1 MDVIPNIEYDKLGKL
16 QKLALFLIVIG
27 PEAASEILRNFEDP
41 DIELLVK
48 EMSSFDI
55 IDYRVK
61 KRVIE
66 DFYGIVSQSSI
77 ATLGGASY
85 AQKTLEMAK
94 GDFRASSIL
103 GRVAPVGSSVQII
116 EEIAALEPRQIFN
129 LIRNEQSQT
138 IAFIISYLHISKAS
152 ALIKMLSTEMRE
164 EVVERIGSMEST
176 ALELVNKV
184 VRTLARNLEYD
195 EKQTFNQSGGVRRV
209 ADLLNSLD
217 KDTSKTLLARL
228 EEKNPSIG
236 NAVRKKMF
244 SFEDLLRLQPSDLQR
259 VTREIDMGDLT
270 VALKSTNPN
279 LRDAILGSISKRA
292 AETLKEEMELLGP
305 VRLREVEAAQD
316 KIIMIVR
323 KLEEDGEIT
332 IDQEGADRVL
342 V

>member
-1 MDVIPNIEYDKLGKL
+1 MDAIPNIEYDKLGKL

-27 PEAASEILRNFEDP
+27 PEAASEILRTFEDP

-48 EMSSFDI
+48 EMSAFEI

-129 LIRNEQSQT
+129 LIRNEQPQT

-152 ALIKMLSTEMRE
+152 SLIKMLSSEMRE

-217 KDTSKTLLARL
+217 KDTSKAVLARL
-228 EEKNPSIG
+228 EEKNPAIG

-244 SFEDLLRLQPSDLQR
+244 SFEDLLRLQPGDLQR

-270 VALKSTNPN
+270 IALKSTNPN

-316 KIIMIVR
+316 KIINIVR

>member
-1 MDVIPNIEYDKLGKL
+1 MPNIEYDKLGKL

-48 EMSSFDI
+48 EMSSFEI
-55 IDYRVK
+55 IDYRIK

-152 ALIKMLSTEMRE
+152 ALIKMLSSEMRE

-279 LRDAILGSISKRA
+279 LREAILGSISKRA
-292 AETLKEEMELLGP
+292 AETLREEMELLGP

>member
-1 MDVIPNIEYDKLGKL
+1 MDAIPNIEYDKLGKL

-48 EMSSFDI
+48 EMSSFEI

-228 EEKNPSIG
+228 EEKNPTIG

-244 SFEDLLRLQPSDLQR
+244 SFEDLLRLQPNDLQR

>member
-1 MDVIPNIEYDKLGKL
+1 M
-16 QKLALFLIVIG
+16 
-27 PEAASEILRNFEDP
+27 RNFEDP

-48 EMSSFDI
+48 EMSAFEI

-129 LIRNEQSQT
+129 LIRNEQPQT

-152 ALIKMLSTEMRE
+152 SLIKMLGSEMRE

-184 VRTLARNLEYD
+184 VRTFARNLEYD

-209 ADLLNSLD
+209 AILLNSLD
-217 KDTSKTLLARL
+217 KDTSKAVLARL
-228 EEKNPSIG
+228 EEKNPAIG

-244 SFEDLLRLQPSDLQR
+244 SFEDLLRLQAGDLQR

-270 VALKSTNPN
+270 IALKSTNPN

-316 KIIMIVR
+316 KIINIVR
-323 KLEEDGEIT
+323 KTRGRRRDHH
-332 IDQEGADRVL
+332 DQKSRSCPGLKGYTDRPLQKVSIGRFAATDRRNAESMADES
-342 V
+342 

>member
-1 MDVIPNIEYDKLGKL
+1 MDAIPNIEYDKLGKL

-116 EEIAALEPRQIFN
+116 AEIAALEPRQIFN

-217 KDTSKTLLARL
+217 KDTSKTLLSRL
-228 EEKNPSIG
+228 EEKNPTIG

-292 AETLKEEMELLGP
+292 AETLKEE
-305 VRLREVEAAQD
+305 
-316 KIIMIVR
+316 
-323 KLEEDGEIT
+323 
-332 IDQEGADRVL
+332 
-342 V
+342 

>member
-1 MDVIPNIEYDKLGKL
+1 MDAIPNIEYDKLGKL

-48 EMSSFDI
+48 EMSAFEI

-129 LIRNEQSQT
+129 LIRNEQPQT

-152 ALIKMLSTEMRE
+152 SLIKMLSSEMRE

-217 KDTSKTLLARL
+217 KDTSKAVLARL
-228 EEKNPSIG
+228 EEKNPAIG

-270 VALKSTNPN
+270 IALKSTNPN

>member
-1 MDVIPNIEYDKLGKL
+1 MDAIPNIEYDKLGKL

-48 EMSSFDI
+48 EMSAFEI

-129 LIRNEQSQT
+129 LIRNEQPQT

-152 ALIKMLSTEMRE
+152 SLIKMLSSEMRE

-217 KDTSKTLLARL
+217 KDTSKAVLARL
-228 EEKNPSIG
+228 EEKNPAIG

-244 SFEDLLRLQPSDLQR
+244 SFEDLLRLQPGDLQR

-270 VALKSTNPN
+270 IALKSTNPN

-316 KIIMIVR
+316 KIINIVR

>member
-1 MDVIPNIEYDKLGKL
+1 MDAIPNIEYDKLGKL

-48 EMSSFDI
+48 EMSSFEI

-244 SFEDLLRLQPSDLQR
+244 SFEDLLRLQPNDLQR

-292 AETLKEEMELLGP
+292 AETLREEMELLGP

>member
-1 MDVIPNIEYDKLGKL
+1 MDAIPNIEYDKLGKL

-48 EMSSFDI
+48 EMSAFEI

-129 LIRNEQSQT
+129 LIRNEQPQT

-152 ALIKMLSTEMRE
+152 SLIKMLSSEMRE

-217 KDTSKTLLARL
+217 KDTSKAVLARL
-228 EEKNPSIG
+228 EEKNPAIG

-244 SFEDLLRLQPSDLQR
+244 SFEDLLRLQPGDLQR

-270 VALKSTNPN
+270 IALKSTNPN

-316 KIIMIVR
+316 KIINMVR

>member
-1 MDVIPNIEYDKLGKL
+1 MDAIPNIEYDKLGKL

-217 KDTSKTLLARL
+217 KDTSKTLLSRL
-228 EEKNPSIG
+228 EEKNPTIG

>member
-1 MDVIPNIEYDKLGKL
+1 MDAIPNIEYDKLGKL

-48 EMSSFDI
+48 EMSSFEI

-152 ALIKMLSTEMRE
+152 ALIKMLSSEMRE

-217 KDTSKTLLARL
+217 KDTSKTLLGRL
-228 EEKNPSIG
+228 EEKNPTIG

-244 SFEDLLRLQPSDLQR
+244 SFEDLLRQQC
-259 VTREIDMGDLT
+259 V
-270 VALKSTNPN
+270 
-279 LRDAILGSISKRA
+279 
-292 AETLKEEMELLGP
+292 
-305 VRLREVEAAQD
+305 
-316 KIIMIVR
+316 
-323 KLEEDGEIT
+323 
-332 IDQEGADRVL
+332 
-342 V
+342 

>member
-1 MDVIPNIEYDKLGKL
+1 MDAIPNIEYDKLGKL

-152 ALIKMLSTEMRE
+152 ALIKMLSSEMRE

-228 EEKNPSIG
+228 EEKNPTIG

>member
-1 MDVIPNIEYDKLGKL
+1 MDAIPNIEYDKLGKL

-217 KDTSKTLLARL
+217 MDTSKTLLARL

>member
-1 MDVIPNIEYDKLGKL
+1 MDAIPNIEYDKLGKL

-48 EMSSFDI
+48 EMSSFEI

-152 ALIKMLSTEMRE
+152 ALIKMLSSEMRE

-217 KDTSKTLLARL
+217 KDTSKAILARL

>member
-1 MDVIPNIEYDKLGKL
+1 MDAIPNIEYDKLGKL

-48 EMSSFDI
+48 EMSAFEI

-129 LIRNEQSQT
+129 LIRNEQPQT

-152 ALIKMLSTEMRE
+152 SLIKMLSSELRE

-217 KDTSKTLLARL
+217 KDTSKAVLARL
-228 EEKNPSIG
+228 EEKNPAIG

-244 SFEDLLRLQPSDLQR
+244 SFEDLLRLQPGDLQR

-270 VALKSTNPN
+270 IALKSTNPN

-316 KIIMIVR
+316 KIINIVR

>member
-1 MDVIPNIEYDKLGKL
+1 MDAIPNIEYDKLGKL

-244 SFEDLLRLQPSDLQR
+244 SFEDLLRLQPNDLQR

>member
-1 MDVIPNIEYDKLGKL
+1 MDAIPNIEYDKLGKL

-48 EMSSFDI
+48 EMSAFEI

-129 LIRNEQSQT
+129 LIRNEQPQT

-152 ALIKMLSTEMRE
+152 SLIKMLGSEMRE

-217 KDTSKTLLARL
+217 KDTSKAVLARL
-228 EEKNPSIG
+228 EEKNPAIG

-244 SFEDLLRLQPSDLQR
+244 SFEDLLRLQAGDLQR

-270 VALKSTNPN
+270 IALKSTNPN

-316 KIIMIVR
+316 KIINIVR

>member
-1 MDVIPNIEYDKLGKL
+1 MDAIPNIEYDKLGKL

>member
-1 MDVIPNIEYDKLGKL
+1 MDAIPNIEYDKLGKL

-48 EMSSFDI
+48 EMSSFEI

-152 ALIKMLSTEMRE
+152 ALIKMLSSEMRE

>member
-1 MDVIPNIEYDKLGKL
+1 MDAIPNIEYDKLGKL

-228 EEKNPSIG
+228 EEKNPTIG

-244 SFEDLLRLQPSDLQR
+244 SFEDLLRLQPNDLQR

>member
-1 MDVIPNIEYDKLGKL
+1 MDAIPNIEYDKLGKL

-228 EEKNPSIG
+228 EEKNPTIG

>member
-1 MDVIPNIEYDKLGKL
+1 MDAIPNIEYDKLGKL

-217 KDTSKTLLARL
+217 KDTSKTLLGRL
-228 EEKNPSIG
+228 EEKNPTIG

-244 SFEDLLRLQPSDLQR
+244 SFEDLLRLQPNDLQR

>member
-1 MDVIPNIEYDKLGKL
+1 MS
-16 QKLALFLIVIG
+16 A
-27 PEAASEILRNFEDP
+27 FE
-41 DIELLVK
+41 
-48 EMSSFDI
+48 I

-129 LIRNEQSQT
+129 LIRNEQPQT

-152 ALIKMLSTEMRE
+152 SLIKMLSSEMRE

-217 KDTSKTLLARL
+217 KDTSKAVLARL
-228 EEKNPSIG
+228 EEKNPAIG

-244 SFEDLLRLQPSDLQR
+244 SFEDLLRLQPGDLQR

-270 VALKSTNPN
+270 IALKSTNPN

-316 KIIMIVR
+316 KIINIVR